1 MVGWLMAGIRV
12 LRTDD
17 FTGGLNL
24 RADPFQLAQN
34 ESPDMLNVDVDPL
47 GGFSSRAGVQRLN
60 TSAIGS
66 IANGSFTPEKLFYWN
81 AATPQLIVAANGKVF
96 YATTTSFTDTTIT
109 TTSSEGASFAPW
121 TGTTPSG
128 NPISALYVAC
138 GTGTSQMSKWDGST
152 KTLLTA
158 SGTAN
163 WQTSLASP
171 TTGYM
176 PRADHV
182 ATHNDRLWVASTYEN
197 GSGYPNRVRFS
208 HPNFPE
214 SWREQDYIDV
224 VQGGSGITALVPFGG
239 ALFIFKKHSVHAL
252 YGYDTD
258 TFQLVTLTESVG
270 AQTSHCVC
278 PSERGLFFFDWPDG
292 LYLYDGNGF
301 VSLFDKLRPLLTNG
315 DVNAASTDKI
325 WVSHVNN
332 RLWLALPCGDSTV
345 ATCNY
350 VYDPSIKAW
359 TKYQFGTAGKAIVA
373 LTDFVTSAGTRY
385 FVGLHADNPFVV
397 RVDDPTLEQDDITGT
412 PESFESY
419 YVTRW
424 QDADVVSAKKMW
436 RRPDMIVHQP
446 TVDTTLTVQVY
457 HNWEEA
463 LVKRT
468 AQIVISA
475 GTQNAL
481 MWHPIGSEPDAYDG
495 WGQAPWGANA
505 EGAQF
510 QRGANLG
517 LARAIQLKIA
527 GELGKPWGVNSIS
540 YKYNPRKVR

>member
-1 MVGWLMAGIRV
+1 MAGVRV

-24 RADPFQLAQN
+24 RADPFQLAPN
-34 ESPDMLNVDVDPL
+34 ESPDMLNVDVDPR
-47 GGFSSRAGVQRLN
+47 GGFSSRAGSQRYN
-60 TSAIGS
+60 TTAIGA
-66 IANGSFTPEKLFYWN
+66 IADGSFTPEKLFFWN
-81 AATPQLIVAANGKVF
+81 AASPQLLVAANGGVY
-96 YATTTSFTDTTIT
+96 YAAITSFTDTTIT

-121 TGTTPSG
+121 TGTTPTGTPVS
-128 NPISALYVAC
+128 SLYVAC
-138 GTGTSQMSKWDGST
+138 GTGSSQMAKWDGSS

-158 SGTAN
+158 SGTGN

-182 ATHNDRLWVASTYEN
+182 AAHNDRLWVASTYEDAA
-197 GSGYPNRVRFS
+197 GFPNRIRFS

-258 TFQLVTLTESVG
+258 TFQLVTLTESIG
-270 AQTSHCVC
+270 ALSSHCVV
-278 PSERGLFFFDWPDG
+278 PSERGLYFFHWPDG
-292 LYLYDGNGF
+292 LFVYDGNGF
-301 VSLFDKLRPLLTNG
+301 ESLFDKLRPIVTSG
-315 DVNAASTDKI
+315 EVNAAALDSI
-325 WVSHVNN
+325 WLSHANS
-332 RLWLALPCGDSTV
+332 RLWLSLPCEDSTV

-350 VYDPSIKAW
+350 IYDPTIKAW
-359 TKYQFGTAGKAIVA
+359 TKYRFGTDKKAMTA
-373 LTDFVTSAGTRY
+373 LVDYVTSTGARY
-385 FVGLHADNPFVV
+385 HLGLHPDCAYVV
-397 RVDDPTLEQDDITGT
+397 RVEDPTLEQDDLTGT
-412 PESFESY
+412 AESFESY

-446 TVDTTLTVQVY
+446 TVDTTLTVQVF

-463 LVKRT
+463 LIKRT
-468 AQIVISA
+468 ALIPVSA

-481 MWHPIGSEPDAYDG
+481 QWRAVGSEPDAYDG

-517 LARAIQLKIA
+517 LARAIQLKIN
-527 GELGKPWGVNSIS
+527 GEAGKPWGVNSIS

>member
-1 MVGWLMAGIRV
+1 
-12 LRTDD
+12 
-17 FTGGLNL
+17 
-24 RADPFQLAQN
+24 
-34 ESPDMLNVDVDPL
+34 
-47 GGFSSRAGVQRLN
+47 
-60 TSAIGS
+60 
-66 IANGSFTPEKLFYWN
+66 
-81 AATPQLIVAANGKVF
+81 
-96 YATTTSFTDTTIT
+96 
-109 TTSSEGASFAPW
+109 
-121 TGTTPSG
+121 
-128 NPISALYVAC
+128 LYVAC
-138 GTGTSQMSKWDGST
+138 GTATAQTAKWDGST

-158 SGTAN
+158 SGTGN

-176 PRADHV
+176 PRADYV
-182 ATHNDRLWVASTYEN
+182 ASHNDRMWVASTYEN
-197 GSGYPNRVRFS
+197 SSAFPNRVRFS

-214 SWREQDYIDV
+214 SWRENDYIDV

-252 YGYDTD
+252 YGYDAD
-258 TFQLVTLTESVG
+258 TFQLVTLTESIG
-270 AQTSHCVC
+270 AATSHCVAAT
-278 PSERGLFFFDWPDG
+278 ERGLFFFHWPDG
-292 LYLYDGNGF
+292 LFVYDGNGF
-301 VSLFDKLRPLLTNG
+301 ESLFDKLRPIITSG
-315 DVNAASTDKI
+315 DVNAAAVGSI
-325 WVSHVNN
+325 WLSHVNN
-332 RLWLALPCGDSTV
+332 RVWLALPCGDSTI

-359 TKYQFGTAGKAIVA
+359 TKYTFGTDQKG
-373 LTDFVTSAGTRY
+373 LTAMADYVTSTGLRY
-385 FVGLHADNPFVV
+385 NLGLHADSAFVV
-397 RVDDPTLEQDDITGT
+397 RVDDPTVQQDNITGT
-412 PESFESY
+412 AESFQTY

-424 QDADVVSAKKMW
+424 QDAEVVSAKKMW
-436 RRPDMIVHQP
+436 RRPDLIVQQP

-457 HNWEEA
+457 HDWEEA
-463 LVKRT
+463 LVQRT

-481 MWHPIGSEPDAYDG
+481 VWRAIGSEPDAYDG

-517 LARAIQLKIA
+517 LARSIQLKIN

>member
-1 MVGWLMAGIRV
+1 MAGLRVIRM
-12 LRTDD
+12 DD

-81 AATPQLIVAANGKVF
+81 ATSPQLMVAANGKVF
-96 YATTTSFTDTTIT
+96 YASTTSFTDTTIT
-109 TTSSEGASFAPW
+109 TTFADGASFAPW

-128 NPISALYVAC
+128 TPISALYVAC
-138 GTGTSQMSKWDGST
+138 GTSTTQAAKWDGST

-158 SGTAN
+158 SGTGN

-171 TTGYM
+171 TTGFM
-176 PRADHV
+176 PRSDLV
-182 ATHNDRLWVASTYEN
+182 ATHNDRMWVASTYEN
-197 GSGYPNRVRFS
+197 AAGFPNRIRWS
-208 HPNFPE
+208 HPNYPE

-258 TFQLVTLTESVG
+258 TFQLVTLTESIG
-270 AQTSHCVC
+270 ALSSNCVAA
-278 PSERGLFFFDWPDG
+278 SERGLYFFHWPDG
-292 LYLYDGNGF
+292 LFVYDGNGF
-301 VSLFDKLRPLLTNG
+301 ESLFDKLRPIITSG
-315 DVNAASTDKI
+315 EVNASALGSI
-325 WVSHVNN
+325 WLSHVNN
-332 RLWLALPCGDSTV
+332 RLWLALPCGEDNTV
-345 ATCNY
+345 ATRNY

-359 TKYQFGTAGKAIVA
+359 TKYQFGTAKKA
-373 LTDFVTSAGTRY
+373 LTAMADFVTSTGTRY
-385 FVGLHADNPFVV
+385 SLGLHADDPYVV

-424 QDADVVSAKKMW
+424 HDADIVSAKKMW
-436 RRPDMIVHQP
+436 RRPDMIVNQP

-468 AQIVISA
+468 AQILISA
-475 GTQNAL
+475 GSQNAL
-481 MWHPIGSEPDAYDG
+481 TWRPIGSEPDAYDG
-495 WGQAPWGANA
+495 WGQAPWGVVA

-517 LARAIQLKIA
+517 LARAVQLKIN